1 MQNPGDVLGPLR
13 HLLEALAA
21 RPLPTRFF
29 SYSSLNRFCFSASSH
44 YPWVDRGLPVIA
56 PARDGGYL
64 VNDTPCDLAHAI
76 EVIEAKLA
84 TYPIAPFFGSA
95 PHHELPLL
103 SDAFAHQ
110 GSSLR
115 PALEQSGAWFRLV
128 VGSVPRRCEVDDRS
142 VLFLDGTRRRLIV
155 YDTLDDAVRAMR
167 AYLEGGRALE
177 AVGAEGAEIALQPDT
192 ADT

>member
-64 VNDTPCDLAHAI
+64 VNDT
-76 EVIEAKLA
+76 
-84 TYPIAPFFGSA
+84 